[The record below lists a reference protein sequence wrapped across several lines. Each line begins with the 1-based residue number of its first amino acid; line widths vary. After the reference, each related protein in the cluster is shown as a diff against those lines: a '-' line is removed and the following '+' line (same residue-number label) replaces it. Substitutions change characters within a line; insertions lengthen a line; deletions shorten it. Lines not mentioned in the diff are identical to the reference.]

1 LAEFLDDRLPG
12 RPNHSWLPPISRRIG
27 FALGAAM
34 EVSLDDAAY
43 ITSISSSS
51 NYVRFQDLARAF
63 ADA

>member
-1 LAEFLDDRLPG
+1 
-12 RPNHSWLPPISRRIG
+12 
-27 FALGAAM
+27 M